1 MTFVLEN
8 LSSGDN
14 KTFID
19 YTEQMRNLTDD
30 IRKANSTSRLLQTPE
45 EDDTYID
52 PATEQFTFNIE
63 NVDMN
68 DTIK

>member
-1 MTFVLEN
+1 
-8 LSSGDN
+8 
-14 KTFID
+14 
-19 YTEQMRNLTDD
+19 MRNLTDD
-30 IRKANSTSRLLQTPE
+30 IRKANQTSRLLQTPE

-68 DTIK
+68 DTIKEA